1 MQSHEI
7 DAGSV
12 RLCVEEMGSGPPVV
26 LLHGFTGSARA
37 MAFVAR
43 GLADTHRTLSVDLVG
58 HGRSDSP
65 RDIAAYSMTAC
76 VEQLVSLLDQLNL
89 RAPRDIAAYSMTAC
103 VEQLVSLLD
112 QLNLRDAHWVGYS
125 MGARAVLALGS
136 AHPGRV
142 ASAILVG
149 CSAGIRDSRL
159 RAERVRD
166 DEILAER
173 IEREGVEAF
182 VDFWISQS
190 FLVDERR
197 LGVRGV
203 AEARQIRLAN
213 SAHGLAS
220 SLRGMGAGAQPPI
233 HQALAWLSAP
243 ICLAVGGDDLKFRA
257 LATEISQELP
267 NARIEIVPEAGHA
280 AHTDNPTAFLEL
292 ARSFLLEAEVGKKP
306 PLSPVEAAPQTI

>member
-1 MQSHEI
+1 
-7 DAGSV
+7 
-12 RLCVEEMGSGPPVV
+12 
-26 LLHGFTGSARA
+26 

-43 GLADTHRTLSVDLVG
+43 GLANTHRTLSVDLVG
-58 HGRSDSP
+58 HGRSDAP
-65 RDIAAYSMTAC
+65 REIAAYSMTAC
-76 VEQLVSLLDQLNL
+76 VEQLAS
-89 RAPRDIAAYSMTAC
+89 I
-103 VEQLVSLLD
+103 LD
-112 QLNLRDAHWVGYS
+112 QLNLRDAHWIGYS
-125 MGARAVLALGS
+125 MGARVVLALGA
-136 AHPGRV
+136 AHPARV

-166 DEILAER
+166 DEALAER

-203 AEARQIRLAN
+203 AEARQMRLAN
-213 SAHGLAS
+213 SVHGLAS

-233 HQALAWLSAP
+233 HEDLARLSAP
-243 ICLAVGGDDLKFRA
+243 ICLAVGEDDLKFRA
-257 LATEISQELP
+257 LAAEISQELP

-306 PLSPVEAAPQTI
+306 PLSPAEAVPQTI

>member
-1 MQSHEI
+1 MSGKQSHEI
-7 DAGSV
+7 DAGGIQ
-12 RLCVEEMGSGPPVV
+12 LHVEEMGSGPPVV

-37 MAFVAR
+37 MAFVAG

-58 HGRSDSP
+58 HGRSDAP
-65 RDIAAYSMTAC
+65 REIAAYSMGAC
-76 VEQLVSLLDQLNL
+76 VGQLASLLDQLNV
-89 RAPRDIAAYSMTAC
+89 R
-103 VEQLVSLLD
+103 
-112 QLNLRDAHWVGYS
+112 NAHWIGYS
-125 MGARAVLALGS
+125 MGARAVLAFGS
-136 AHPGRV
+136 AHPARV

-159 RAERVRD
+159 RAERVRA

-203 AEARQIRLAN
+203 AEARQMRLAN
-213 SAHGLAS
+213 SVHGLAS

-233 HQALAWLSAP
+233 HEALAQLGAP
-243 ICLAVGGDDLKFRA
+243 ICLAVGEDDLKFRA
-257 LATEISQELP
+257 LAAEMSRELP

-292 ARSFLLEAEVGKKP
+292 ARSFLLEAEVRDKP
-306 PLSPVEAAPQTI
+306 LLSPVEAVSQTI